1 MKKLLLYVI
10 LNFVCNIIF
19 AQNLVPNGSFEDLK
33 VSPHELN
40 AKFRP
45 SVILEGWREVA
56 MGEIGLIHPNSS
68 YFNPK
73 KSQHGSQTAQDGKS
87 YGWFK
92 AFGLPFGGYG
102 GGHGQ
107 YGDVKRYYFQTKLA
121 ETLQKGKKYTLSFYV
136 SLADNSRL
144 AVENIAA
151 FMFEK
156 PIVKIGDSPKSLYRN
171 SQSSNG
177 VHLDLLEMA
186 ALTKIKNKHGIIKDA
201 ENWTSIEEEFIAR
214 GNETFLVIGNFEM
227 QGRVNYEIL
236 AKKKEHWNWK
246 DAYYFIDNVSLTA
259 TVENNLM
266 AEKTPNS
273 EVNTDL
279 KTLEEGKTV
288 VMENV
293 LFESTKHNLLPA
305 SFPTLDSVVK
315 IMAKNPTIDIVIEGH
330 TDNVGDSLNNLKL
343 SLLRAESVKN
353 YLVQNKVAANRISI
367 LGFGAAFPLL
377 PNSTS
382 RGRRRNRRV
391 SIKVK

>member
-1 MKKLLLYVI
+1 MKKLLLCI
-10 LNFVCNIIF
+10 TLNFVCNIIF

-45 SVILEGWREVA
+45 SAILEGWREVA
-56 MGEIGLIHPNSS
+56 MGEIGLVHPNSS
-68 YFNPK
+68 HFSPQR
-73 KSQHGSQTAQDGKS
+73 SQHGSQAAQDGES

-92 AFGLPFGGYG
+92 ALGVQFGE
-102 GGHGQ
+102 
-107 YGDVKRYYFQTKLA
+107 YGDVKRYYFQTKL
-121 ETLQKGKKYTLSFYV
+121 TSPLQKGKKYTLSFYV

-156 PIVKIGDSPKSLYRN
+156 PIVKVGDSPKSLYKK

-177 VHLDLLEMA
+177 VHLDLLERA

-201 ENWTSIEEEFIAR
+201 ENWTLIEEEFTAK
-214 GNETFLVIGNFEM
+214 GNETFLVIGNFET
-227 QGRVNYEIL
+227 QWKVKYETL

-246 DAYYFIDNVSLTA
+246 DGYYFIDNVSLTA
-259 TVENNLM
+259 VVENDLIV
-266 AEKTPNS
+266 EKTPNS

-279 KTLEEGKTV
+279 KLLEEGKTV

-293 LFESTKHNLLPA
+293 LFESTKHDLLPA

-315 IMAKNPTIDIVIEGH
+315 IMAKKPSIDIVVEGH
-330 TDNVGDSLNNLKL
+330 TDNVGDSLSNLKL
-343 SLLRAESVKN
+343 SILRAESVKN
-353 YLVQNKVAANRISI
+353 YLVKNKIAAARISI

-391 SIKVK
+391 SIKLK

>member
-1 MKKLLLYVI
+1 MKYLLLYI
-10 LNFVCNIIF
+10 ALNFVCNTAF
-19 AQNLVPNGSFEDLK
+19 AQNLVLNGSFEDLK
-33 VSPHELN
+33 VLPQELN

-68 YFNPK
+68 HFNPK
-73 KSQHGSQTAQDGKS
+73 KSQHGSQIAQDGES

-92 AFGLPFGGYG
+92 ALGLNFGE
-102 GGHGQ
+102 
-107 YGDVKRYYFQTKLA
+107 YGDTKRYYFQTKLT

-151 FMFEK
+151 FIFEK

-186 ALTKIKNKHGIIKDA
+186 ASTKIKNKHGIIKDA
-201 ENWTSIEEEFIAR
+201 ENWTLIEEEFIAR

-227 QGRVNYEIL
+227 QGKVNYETL
-236 AKKKEHWNWK
+236 PKKKEHWNWK
-246 DAYYFIDNVSLTA
+246 DAYYFIDNVSLNA
-259 TVENNLM
+259 VVENNLIV
-266 AEKTPNS
+266 EKTPNS

-293 LFESTKHNLLPA
+293 LFESTKHDLLPA

-315 IMAKNPTIDIVIEGH
+315 IMAKNPSIDIIIEGH
-330 TDNVGDSLNNLKL
+330 TDNVGDSLSNLKL

-353 YLVQNKVAANRISI
+353 YLVQNKVATNRISI